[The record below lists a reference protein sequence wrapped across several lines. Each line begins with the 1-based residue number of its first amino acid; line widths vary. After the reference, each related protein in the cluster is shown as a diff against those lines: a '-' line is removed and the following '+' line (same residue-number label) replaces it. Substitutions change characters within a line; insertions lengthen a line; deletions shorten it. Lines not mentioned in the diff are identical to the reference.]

1 MGGSELTAKVRVPA
15 MALSMDPEEAL
26 DGGGVGG
33 WFSFNDELR
42 GE

>member
-1 MGGSELTAKVRVPA
+1 MGGLGLTAMLRVPA
-15 MALSMDPEEAL
+15 MAPSIDQEEAL

-33 WFSFNDELR
+33 WFSFDEALS

>member
-1 MGGSELTAKVRVPA
+1 MGGSGLTAKAPA
-15 MALSMDPEEAL
+15 KDPPEEDEVT

-33 WFSFNDELR
+33 WFSFEDALR